1 MKPKFKDINA
11 WEQAQILMQPAFIR
25 LVDNLGKQL
34 EGSDWQGTYRE
45 VQLPYPGYQL
55 LLTRGELAAVVDIWD
70 LCFQICFLSY
80 YASGE
85 GGYNGSQEVAQEV
98 EVDTSLLDETGEVD
112 WQQLETKTQALVRQI
127 FANLPES

>member
-1 MKPKFKDINA
+1 MKPKFKDTNA

-34 EGSDWQGTYRE
+34 EGSDWQGTYTE
-45 VQLPYPGYQL
+45 VQEPYPGYQL
-55 LLTRGELAAVVDIWD
+55 LLARGALSTVVDIWD
-70 LCFQICFLSY
+70 LCFQICFSNY
-80 YASGE
+80 YPLREAGR
-85 GGYNGSQEVAQEV
+85 NGSKEIAQEV
-98 EVDTSLLDETGEVD
+98 VIDTSLLDETGEVD